1 MKSLYCSKCK
11 EFVNSWTYANKYNS
25 TKFCTD
31 CGIALEM
38 KYKDELITNSNNDWV
53 YETLRNAIIKM

>member
-11 EFVNSWTYANKYNS
+11 KFVNSWQYANKYNS

-31 CGIALEM
+31 CGTALEVR
-38 KYKDELITNSNNDWV
+38 YKDDLTINSDNDWV

>member
-11 EFVNSWTYANKYNS
+11 EFVNSWQYANKYNS

-31 CGIALEM
+31 CGTALEVR
-38 KYKDELITNSNNDWV
+38 YKDDLTINSDNDWV